1 MINEKFYNVDLKKY
15 ENNEK
20 VDGIFIIQKFNV
32 LQDKNKQNYGD
43 IVLANKNGSYVAR
56 MWKIPDIAIEEFKN
70 NEVML
75 ISGTVSEYM
84 NVKQIT
90 ILKTKVPADDSYDPS
105 LLVPSSKNDPDEMLS
120 FIENTINEIPEDN
133 NKLKQLKLIANRTLN
148 RNKYIFKFIGGA
160 KTNHH
165 NYRNGLLEH
174 SYNVLRNC
182 MNDVEIYGD
191 KNINK
196 YLLYCGAI
204 LHDIGKTREYK
215 FNSFVIVTDY
225 TREGILIGHISIGA
239 GEIEIAAEELK
250 KEGIEIDRDVITDL
264 KHLILAHHGKLEY
277 GSPKIPMLKEAEILF
292 RADCRDAFMEMFDN
306 VISASGD
313 AEFSERQYALEG
325 RQITSNVFD
334 K

>member
-204 LHDIGKTREYK
+204 LHDIGKTRKGTKKADNQE
-215 FNSFVIVTDY
+215 IGQ
-225 TREGILIGHISIGA
+225 ELI
-239 GEIEIAAEELK
+239 
-250 KEGIEIDRDVITDL
+250 
-264 KHLILAHHGKLEY
+264 
-277 GSPKIPMLKEAEILF
+277 
-292 RADCRDAFMEMFDN
+292 
-306 VISASGD
+306 
-313 AEFSERQYALEG
+313 
-325 RQITSNVFD
+325 
-334 K
+334 